1 MIPDVIINRGIIER
15 EISSGKVDY
24 GLSNTL
30 VVLSLYIF
38 FFQTKCFSPHECDKS
53 GYIIVKFFKSSID

>member
-30 VVLSLYIF
+30 ILCIYIYIF
-38 FFQTKCFSPHECDKS
+38 FHQMFHH
-53 GYIIVKFFKSSID
+53 VW